1 VKRSELIRWIRTAA
15 RSADLTWEVVREGS
29 AHEVWRL
36 AGRQITIPRHREIN
50 EVTATAIMR
59 DLETRVGRRM
69 MAPMRSSYT
78 VSAERHGDWWAITVD
93 ELRGVFSQA
102 RRLTQVE
109 SMARDAIALFLE
121 VPTDS
126 FGLSVREKLT
136 PDAERVVAAAKEAR
150 AAAIAHQE
158 VASER
163 SRAAARTL
171 AEQGLPQRDIGRLL
185 DLSHQRVAQL
195 LEAAPDGSSS
205 PSVETRR
212 RRSPR
217 VVGFGR

>member
-1 VKRSELIRWIRTAA
+1 MVA
-15 RSADLTWEVVREGS
+15 R
-29 AHEVWRL
+29 
-36 AGRQITIPRHREIN
+36 
-50 EVTATAIMR
+50 
-59 DLETRVGRRM
+59 
-69 MAPMRSSYT
+69 MRSRYT
-78 VSAERHGDWWAITVD
+78 VSAERQGDWWAITID

-109 SMARDAIALFLE
+109 SMARDAISMFLE
-121 VPTDS
+121 VPADS
-126 FGLSVREKLT
+126 FDLSVREKLT

-171 AEQGLPQRDIGRLL
+171 AAQGLPQRDIGRLL

-195 LEAAPDGSSS
+195 LESAPKGLRGRRSKPGGAA
-205 PSVETRR
+205 RR
-212 RRSPR
+212 R
-217 VVGFGR
+217 

>member
-1 VKRSELIRWIRTAA
+1 MV
-15 RSADLTWEVVREGS
+15 
-29 AHEVWRL
+29 
-36 AGRQITIPRHREIN
+36 
-50 EVTATAIMR
+50 
-59 DLETRVGRRM
+59 
-69 MAPMRSSYT
+69 APMRSRYT
-78 VSAERHGDWWAITVD
+78 VSAERHGDWWAITID

-109 SMARDAIALFLE
+109 SMARDAISLFLD
-121 VPTDS
+121 VSADS
-126 FGLSVREKLT
+126 FDLSIRQKLT

-150 AAAIAHQE
+150 AAAVAQQE

-195 LEAAPDGSSS
+195 LESAPDG
-205 PSVETRR
+205 PRAY
-212 RRSPR
+212 RSKP
-217 VVGFGR
+217 GGAA

>member
-1 VKRSELIRWIRTAA
+1 MVASMKSR
-15 RSADLTWEVVREGS
+15 
-29 AHEVWRL
+29 
-36 AGRQITIPRHREIN
+36 
-50 EVTATAIMR
+50 
-59 DLETRVGRRM
+59 
-69 MAPMRSSYT
+69 YT
-78 VSAERHGDWWAITVD
+78 VSAERHGDWWAITID

-109 SMARDAIALFLE
+109 SMARDAISLFLE
-121 VPTDS
+121 VPADS
-126 FGLSVREKLT
+126 FDLSVREKLT
-136 PDAERVVAAAKEAR
+136 PDAERVVAAAKTAR

-195 LEAAPDGSSS
+195 LESASDVPRAHRSKFGGAA
-205 PSVETRR
+205 RR
-212 RRSPR
+212 R
-217 VVGFGR
+217 

>member
-1 VKRSELIRWIRTAA
+1 MV
-15 RSADLTWEVVREGS
+15 
-29 AHEVWRL
+29 
-36 AGRQITIPRHREIN
+36 
-50 EVTATAIMR
+50 
-59 DLETRVGRRM
+59 
-69 MAPMRSSYT
+69 APMRSRYT

-93 ELRGVFSQA
+93 ELRGIFSQA

-109 SMARDAIALFLE
+109 LMARDAISLFLE
-121 VPTDS
+121 VPADS
-126 FGLSVREKLT
+126 FDLSVREKLT

-163 SRAAARTL
+163 SRAAARML

-195 LEAAPDGSSS
+195 LEVAPDGPGAHRSKFGGAA
-205 PSVETRR
+205 RR
-212 RRSPR
+212 R
-217 VVGFGR
+217 

>member
-1 VKRSELIRWIRTAA
+1 MV
-15 RSADLTWEVVREGS
+15 
-29 AHEVWRL
+29 
-36 AGRQITIPRHREIN
+36 
-50 EVTATAIMR
+50 
-59 DLETRVGRRM
+59 
-69 MAPMRSSYT
+69 APMRSSYT
-78 VSAERHGDWWAITVD
+78 VSAERIGGWWAITVD

-109 SMARDAIALFLE
+109 SMARDAISMFLE

-126 FGLSVREKLT
+126 FDLLVREKLT

-163 SRAAARTL
+163 SRAAARAL
-171 AEQGLPQRDIGRLL
+171 AAQGLPQRDIGRLL

-195 LEAAPDGSSS
+195 LESAPEG
-205 PSVETRR
+205 PRGH
-212 RRSPR
+212 RSKP
-217 VVGFGR
+217 VGAVGGG